1 MRRFAVHC
9 PGLPSLLTEHIIS
22 EAVPALGMKPGAQ
35 LLRHFVPK
43 GRPVRVAAEL
53 HDHPWLFVAVVR
65 AGHITATR
73 T

>member
-9 PGLPSLLTEHIIS
+9 PSLPSLHTEHIIS